1 MRRIRIRGLQRAALA
16 IAGAMVLAGGALAQH
31 FGAGVG
37 VTGTTLVLT
46 KAYLVNAGKV
56 EVQPMGKF
64 GKGWAAD
71 KQLFWSG
78 GAPGA
83 VLDLFFTVEK
93 EGRYE
98 VTLSLTR
105 APDYAR
111 LKVEVEGQ
119 ASSVSPDPYAP
130 TVMPPAPWQVGTFAL
145 RPGQRKVS
153 LMIIGKHP
161 KSTGYYVGVNHL
173 RVAPVT
179 PEGSGRSR

>member
-1 MRRIRIRGLQRAALA
+1 MRQIRINGLQRVVLG
-16 IAGAMVLAGGALAQH
+16 IAGAMVFAGGALAQH
-31 FGAGVG
+31 FGSGIG
-37 VTGTTLVLT
+37 VTGATFVLT
-46 KAYLVNAGKV
+46 KRYLVNAGKV
-56 EVQPMGKF
+56 ELQPMGQF
-64 GKGWAAD
+64 GTGWVGD

-83 VLDLFFTVEK
+83 VLDLGFTVEK
-93 EGRYE
+93 EGRYD

-111 LKVEVEGQ
+111 LKVEVDGQ

-130 TVMPPAPWQVGTFAL
+130 TVMPPAPWKLGTFAL
-145 RPGQRKVS
+145 RPGSRKVS

-161 KSTGYYVGVNHL
+161 KSTGYFVGVNHL
-173 RVAPVT
+173 RLEPVA